1 MFALLSARS
10 YCNTVQFL
18 VQYAR
23 KLAEKM
29 RRLGAPRGKSVRP
42 VLVYDGHLAPIVET
56 EGFFDVLIPF
66 RGLLGL

>member
-1 MFALLSARS
+1 
-10 YCNTVQFL
+10 
-18 VQYAR
+18 
-23 KLAEKM
+23 M